1 MTSLLMIIEWELE
14 SLLLL
19 FLLNS
24 RSFFQFKYFPARM
37 AEDFVLSVGTCCLE
51 NAGEGQFLFFRYKAS
66 FLIP

>member
-1 MTSLLMIIEWELE
+1 MTAVLVIIEWELE

-37 AEDFVLSVGTCCLE
+37 AEDFAMSVGPYCLE
-51 NAGEGQFLFFRYKAS
+51 NAGQGQFLFFRYRAS
-66 FLIP
+66 VF